1 MQVTFK
7 TLTGLSFEIECNSV
21 FTVANIKK
29 QISFEK
35 GESDF
40 PLERMSL
47 IYDGKKRPDNETF
60 EDLNFD
66 PKKFIVVMIDR
77 TELAPPVAENSGLAR
92 NIEPVSSN
100 MASAAADISATTE
113 FTAASNETDITVE
126 LGDRDENP
134 FDFMRDHPDFGRF
147 RELVRAQPS
156 LIPWMLEQ
164 MTAVKPDMLGLLSAN
179 TDGFLALL
187 EDRQPA
193 GQDVEENNPQ
203 PTQQE
208 QVQSQTMELTEPER
222 ESVERLMSLGFSET
236 EAIEA
241 FIACEKNE
249 MLAANY
255 LFDRRNVDTNATTG
269 AEN

>member
-1 MQVTFK
+1 MQVSFK
-7 TLTGLSFEIECNSV
+7 TLTGLSFQIDCNNES
-21 FTVANIKK
+21 TVANIKK

-40 PLERMSL
+40 PLERVTL
-47 IYDGKKRPDNETF
+47 IYDGKKRSDDETF

-66 PKKFIVVMIDR
+66 PKKYIVVMIDR
-77 TELAPPVAENSGLAR
+77 KELGPAVAENSGLTP
-92 NIEPVSSN
+92 NIEPGCYIMSN
-100 MASAAADISATTE
+100 ATADMSAATE
-113 FTAASNETDITVE
+113 FTAGSNETDISVE

-147 RELVRAQPS
+147 RDLVRAQPS
-156 LIPWMLEQ
+156 LIPWMLQQ
-164 MTAVKPDMLGLLSAN
+164 MTAVKPDLLNMLSVN
-179 TDGFLALL
+179 PDGFLALL
-187 EDRQPA
+187 EDKQPA
-193 GQDVEENNPQ
+193 QDVDDNNPQ

-208 QVQSQTMELTEPER
+208 EVQSQTMELTETER
-222 ESVERLMSLGFSET
+222 EAVERLMSLGFSET

-269 AEN
+269 AKN